1 MGTEAADLPLLTAFL
16 SEGAMTEK
24 RKREDVL
31 TLDLVIATREN
42 TQNLGYF
49 VDDTVVNPGLGIP
62 FYKTVLEGANYEHAT
77 WKDQACVRTSQIHW
91 REDHSVSWLER
102 HMEMT
107 QGFILLGKN
116 PGLFVLGEPTHDRD
130 DLDEKAR
137 AKPDPERTK
146 AYIIPAGMGLILKKG
161 TWHDFPV
168 SCGPPVSAFILNTEE
183 VVAALASMPKP
194 APMNHGDCFK
204 LRMAEH
210 FDFTIKFPDPR
221 PFVQRHGLVP
231 SPVAMPLMG
240 AEGYGA
246 GMTRQEVKPGWAGGK
261 KVFVIPVVNVEVFV
275 PGSGGPSIQPHLQSI
290 PEVANR
296 GWRDYGNRRG
306 LQRLCAMFKELGI
319 PATAVVNSE
328 AAKLENVAKALK
340 ESGWEL
346 GAHGLNNSSGAAK
359 LSRGEEEAYFKQTLD
374 DLQQSLGARPK
385 TWLTPGF
392 SVTER
397 TPEIAVQS
405 GIEAF
410 LDFVDDDVPY
420 YLSHEGG
427 KRTLCLPYCMETND
441 FSCVLT
447 KHFDGRQYAQAI
459 EDHVRQ
465 LAKEEGEKVVCL
477 GMHTF
482 VAGTPARVL
491 ALTEA
496 LGRLRQL
503 PGVCFATAAQV
514 CAAVQKNP

>member
-1 MGTEAADLPLLTAFL
+1 MVRMFPAAFVHAAPAHCWLHKVGQPNAAHAHSMQRAFL
-16 SEGAMTEK
+16 CGLAAGTLQQSLKLHPAKFWEANRIVRMGGATKDAAPPDKVQMPT
-24 RKREDVL
+24 
-31 TLDLVIATREN
+31 
-42 TQNLGYF
+42 
-49 VDDTVVNPGLGIP
+49 P
-62 FYKTVLEGANYEHAT
+62 FGEH
-77 WKDQACVRTSQIHW
+77 
-91 REDHSVSWLER
+91 E
-102 HMEMT
+102 
-107 QGFILLGKN
+107 
-116 PGLFVLGEPTHDRD
+116 
-130 DLDEKAR
+130 
-137 AKPDPERTK
+137 
-146 AYIIPAGMGLILKKG
+146 
-161 TWHDFPV
+161 
-168 SCGPPVSAFILNTEE
+168 
-183 VVAALASMPKP
+183 
-194 APMNHGDCFK
+194 
-204 LRMAEH
+204 
-210 FDFTIKFPDPR
+210 
-221 PFVQRHGLVP
+221 
-231 SPVAMPLMG
+231 MG

-246 GMTRQEVKPGWAGGK
+246 GMTRLEVKPGWAGGK
-261 KVFVIPVVNVEVFV
+261 KVFVVPVVNVEVFV

-328 AAKLENVAKALK
+328 AAKLEHVAKALK

-359 LSRGEEEAYFKQTLD
+359 LSRTEEEAYFKQTLD
-374 DLQQSLGARPK
+374 DLQQSLGTRPR

-459 EDHVRQ
+459 EDHVCQ

-482 VAGTPARVL
+482 VAGAPARVL

-496 LGRLRQL
+496 LGRLQQV

>member
-1 MGTEAADLPLLTAFL
+1 MA
-16 SEGAMTEK
+16 EK
-24 RKREDVL
+24 RKREDVR

-42 TQNLGYF
+42 TQKLGYF

-116 PGLFVLGEPTHDRD
+116 PGLFVLGEPTHDRE
-130 DLDEKAR
+130 DLDEKGR
-137 AKPDPERTK
+137 SKPDPDRTK

-194 APMNHGDCFK
+194 APMDHGDCFK

-210 FDFTIKFPDPR
+210 FDFTMKFPDPR

-231 SPVAMPLMG
+231 SPIAMPLMG
-240 AEGYGA
+240 LEGYGA
-246 GMTRQEVKPGWAGGK
+246 EMSRQEVKPGWAGGK
-261 KVFVIPVVNVEVFV
+261 KVTVIPVVNVEVFV
-275 PGSGGPSIQPHLQSI
+275 PGSGGPSIQPHLQST

-306 LQRLCAMFKELGI
+306 LQRLCAMFKELGM

-328 AAKLENVAKALK
+328 AAKLEHVAKALK

-420 YLSHEGG
+420 YISHESG

-465 LAKEEGEKVVCL
+465 LAKEDGEKVVCL

-496 LGRLRQL
+496 LGRLQQV

-514 CAAVQKNP
+514 CASIQKNA

>member
-1 MGTEAADLPLLTAFL
+1 
-16 SEGAMTEK
+16 
-24 RKREDVL
+24 
-31 TLDLVIATREN
+31 
-42 TQNLGYF
+42 
-49 VDDTVVNPGLGIP
+49 
-62 FYKTVLEGANYEHAT
+62 
-77 WKDQACVRTSQIHW
+77 
-91 REDHSVSWLER
+91 
-102 HMEMT
+102 
-107 QGFILLGKN
+107 
-116 PGLFVLGEPTHDRD
+116 
-130 DLDEKAR
+130 
-137 AKPDPERTK
+137 
-146 AYIIPAGMGLILKKG
+146 
-161 TWHDFPV
+161 
-168 SCGPPVSAFILNTEE
+168 
-183 VVAALASMPKP
+183 
-194 APMNHGDCFK
+194 
-204 LRMAEH
+204 
-210 FDFTIKFPDPR
+210 
-221 PFVQRHGLVP
+221 
-231 SPVAMPLMG
+231 
-240 AEGYGA
+240 
-246 GMTRQEVKPGWAGGK
+246 
-261 KVFVIPVVNVEVFV
+261 
-275 PGSGGPSIQPHLQSI
+275 
-290 PEVANR
+290 
-296 GWRDYGNRRG
+296 
-306 LQRLCAMFKELGI
+306 MFKELGM

-328 AAKLENVAKALK
+328 AAKLEHVAKALK

-420 YLSHEGG
+420 YISHESG

-465 LAKEEGEKVVCL
+465 LAKEDGEKVVCL

-496 LGRLRQL
+496 LGRLQQV

-514 CAAVQKNP
+514 CAAIQKTA

>member
-1 MGTEAADLPLLTAFL
+1 MHVQMGITASTVGALQAFAARFW
-16 SEGAMTEK
+16 K
-24 RKREDVL
+24 RSYTIRAAACSQDMVKR
-31 TLDLVIATREN
+31 
-42 TQNLGYF
+42 G
-49 VDDTVVNPGLGIP
+49 
-62 FYKTVLEGANYEHAT
+62 HAT
-77 WKDQACVRTSQIHW
+77 NSSGAH
-91 REDHSVSWLER
+91 
-102 HMEMT
+102 
-107 QGFILLGKN
+107 
-116 PGLFVLGEPTHDRD
+116 
-130 DLDEKAR
+130 
-137 AKPDPERTK
+137 
-146 AYIIPAGMGLILKKG
+146 
-161 TWHDFPV
+161 
-168 SCGPPVSAFILNTEE
+168 
-183 VVAALASMPKP
+183 
-194 APMNHGDCFK
+194 
-204 LRMAEH
+204 
-210 FDFTIKFPDPR
+210 
-221 PFVQRHGLVP
+221 
-231 SPVAMPLMG
+231 LMG

-514 CAAVQKNP
+514 YAAVQKNAHF

>member
-1 MGTEAADLPLLTAFL
+1 MP
-16 SEGAMTEK
+16 EK
-24 RKREDVL
+24 RKLAEREII
-31 TLDLVIATREN
+31 TLEMMVATREN
-42 TQNLGYF
+42 TKNLGYF

-91 REDHSVSWLER
+91 RDDFNVTWLER
-102 HMEMT
+102 HLEMT
-107 QGFILLGKN
+107 QGFILVGKN
-116 PGLFVLGEPTHDRD
+116 PGLFVLGEPTHDRQ
-130 DLDEKAR
+130 DLDEKQR
-137 AKPDPERTK
+137 NLPDPKTTK
-146 AYIIPAGMGLILKKG
+146 VFIIPAGMGLILKKG

-183 VVAALASMPKP
+183 VVEALASMPQA

-204 LRMAEH
+204 LRLADH
-210 FDFTIKFPDPR
+210 WDFTLRFPDPR
-221 PFVQRHGLVP
+221 PFVQKHGLCP
-231 SPVAMPLMG
+231 GPVAYPLMG

-246 GMTRQEVKPGWAGGK
+246 GMKREEVKAGWGEGT
-261 KVFVIPVVNVEVFV
+261 KVFVIPVVNVEVFT
-275 PGSGGPSIQPHLQSI
+275 PGCGGPAIQPHLQSV
-290 PEVANR
+290 PELANK

-306 LQRLCAMFKELGI
+306 LQRLSQMFKELGVS
-319 PATAVVNSE
+319 ATAVINSE
-328 AAKLENVAKALK
+328 AAKLDFVAKALK

-346 GAHGLNNSSGAAK
+346 GAHGINNSSGAAK
-359 LSRGEEEAYFKQTLD
+359 MTRNEEEAYFKKTLD
-374 DLQQSLGARPK
+374 DLEAALGARPK

-397 TPEIAVQS
+397 TPEIAAAA
-405 GIEAF
+405 GIESF

-420 YLSHEGG
+420 HLAHEGG

-441 FSCVLT
+441 FSLVLT
-447 KHFDGRQYAQAI
+447 KHLDHRQYAQAI

-465 LAKEEGEKVVCL
+465 LAKEDGEKVVCL

-491 ALTEA
+491 ALSEA
-496 LGRLRQL
+496 LGRLKAL
-503 PGVCFATAAQV
+503 PGVRFATAAQV
-514 CAAVQKNP
+514 HEAVQKKQ

>member
-1 MGTEAADLPLLTAFL
+1 MA
-16 SEGAMTEK
+16 EK
-24 RKREDVL
+24 RKHQEIIE
-31 TLDLVIATREN
+31 LDLVVATRDN
-42 TQNLGYF
+42 TAKLGYF

-62 FYKTVLEGANYEHAT
+62 FYKTVLEGANYEDAD

-107 QGFILLGKN
+107 QGFIVLGKN
-116 PGLFVLGEPTHDRD
+116 PGLFVLGEPTHDRQ
-130 DLDEKAR
+130 DLDEKNR
-137 AKPDPERTK
+137 KLPDPKRTK

-183 VVAALASMPKP
+183 VVEALASMPQ
-194 APMNHGDCFK
+194 AGPMNHGDCFK
-204 LRMAEH
+204 LRLDDH
-210 FDFTIKFPDPR
+210 WDFKLKFPDPR
-221 PFVQRHGLVP
+221 PFVQKHGLVP
-231 SPVAMPLMG
+231 GPVSMPLMG
-240 AEGYGA
+240 KEGYGA
-246 GMTRQEVKPGWAGGK
+246 GMQRSEVKAGWASGK
-261 KVFVIPVVNVEVFV
+261 KVHVIPVVNVEVFV
-275 PGSGGPSIQPHLQSI
+275 PGCGGPAIQPHLQSV
-290 PEVANR
+290 PELANR

-306 LQRLCAMFKELGI
+306 LQRLANMFKELKI
-319 PATAVVNSE
+319 PATAVINSE
-328 AAKLENVAKALK
+328 AAKLDYVAKVLK
-340 ESGWEL
+340 ESGWEC

-359 LSRGEEEAYFKQTLD
+359 MTRSEEEAYFKNTMD

-397 TPEIAVQS
+397 TPEIAAQS

-410 LDFVDDDVPY
+410 LDFVDDDVPFH
-420 YLSHEGG
+420 LTHTEG
-427 KRTLCLPYCMETND
+427 KSTLCLPYCMETND
-441 FSCVLT
+441 ISLCLT

-465 LAKEEGEKVVCL
+465 LAKEDGEKVVCL

-482 VAGTPARVL
+482 IAGTPARAH
-491 ALTEA
+491 ALTEV
-496 LGRLRQL
+496 LGRLREV
-503 PGVCFATAAQV
+503 PGVCFATAAEVASAIRKKQ
-514 CAAVQKNP
+514 